1 MDASLAI
8 TFVVAI
14 LTQEVAA
21 GKNAVFVDR
30 LIQEGIDVP
39 GMQLVEQQLSI
50 NMGQDFD
57 ILRDPASNLL
67 HVQVRASRPQLS
79 MQHGV
84 EHFQPATPQQSTVT
98 TLAAGRTKPPRPAN
112 KFIMYRKVQHKVFKE
127 LNPNLSCIQICKL
140 HSTSIR
146 ILHLRIPC

>member
-84 EHFQPATPQQSTVT
+84 AFPTSNPTAKYRHDPRRWTNEASTPRQQIHHVQESSAQGFQGTQPES
-98 TLAAGRTKPPRPAN
+98 L
-112 KFIMYRKVQHKVFKE
+112 
-127 LNPNLSCIQICKL
+127 L
-140 HSTSIR
+140 HTNM
-146 ILHLRIPC
+146 

>member
-21 GKNAVFVDR
+21 GKHTVFIDR
-30 LIQEGIDVP
+30 LIQEGIDAP

-50 NMGQDFD
+50 NMGQDFE
-57 ILRDPASNLL
+57 ILRDPAGNFL

-79 MQHGV
+79 I
-84 EHFQPATPQQSTVT
+84 PSIPQKTTAT

-112 KFIMYRKVQHKVFKE
+112 KFIMYRRVQHKVFKE
-127 LNPNLSCIQICKL
+127 LNPDLSCIQICKL